1 MLNWI
6 IQTNMSH
13 CEFVTKQLVL
23 LPPPLLPKAGDE
35 SHGMMRETIGR
46 EREGGGGGS
55 KREQAKGIDTTSH
68 NNRFHYYYYQYSDS
82 DYYFFHR
89 NKSFFGFATQWQYYC
104 IQRKVE
110 GKKLSTTSI
119 LTRSFPFS
127 FCLSFGTRLAELMH
141 SVAKSSN
148 IFGWVGLEIER
159 HAYFVQKNECH
170 LSQFAKYD
178 QSVYISV
185 LVHLLT
191 YSRKSFSQF
200 HYENVLPTRHKN
212 FSFLQQNF

>member
-1 MLNWI
+1 MAMLNWI

-46 EREGGGGGS
+46 ERERGGGGSS

-89 NKSFFGFATQWQYYC
+89 NKSFFGFATQ
-104 IQRKVE
+104 
-110 GKKLSTTSI
+110 
-119 LTRSFPFS
+119 
-127 FCLSFGTRLAELMH
+127 
-141 SVAKSSN
+141 
-148 IFGWVGLEIER
+148 
-159 HAYFVQKNECH
+159 
-170 LSQFAKYD
+170 
-178 QSVYISV
+178 
-185 LVHLLT
+185 
-191 YSRKSFSQF
+191 
-200 HYENVLPTRHKN
+200 
-212 FSFLQQNF
+212 

>member
-46 EREGGGGGS
+46 EREGGGGGGSS

-89 NKSFFGFATQWQYYC
+89 NKSFFGFATQ
-104 IQRKVE
+104 
-110 GKKLSTTSI
+110 
-119 LTRSFPFS
+119 
-127 FCLSFGTRLAELMH
+127 
-141 SVAKSSN
+141 
-148 IFGWVGLEIER
+148 
-159 HAYFVQKNECH
+159 
-170 LSQFAKYD
+170 
-178 QSVYISV
+178 
-185 LVHLLT
+185 
-191 YSRKSFSQF
+191 
-200 HYENVLPTRHKN
+200 
-212 FSFLQQNF
+212 

>member
-55 KREQAKGIDTTSH
+55 SKREQAKGIDTTSH

-89 NKSFFGFATQWQYYC
+89 NKSFFGFATQ
-104 IQRKVE
+104 
-110 GKKLSTTSI
+110 
-119 LTRSFPFS
+119 
-127 FCLSFGTRLAELMH
+127 
-141 SVAKSSN
+141 
-148 IFGWVGLEIER
+148 
-159 HAYFVQKNECH
+159 
-170 LSQFAKYD
+170 
-178 QSVYISV
+178 
-185 LVHLLT
+185 
-191 YSRKSFSQF
+191 
-200 HYENVLPTRHKN
+200 
-212 FSFLQQNF
+212 

>member
-46 EREGGGGGS
+46 EREGGGGGGS

-89 NKSFFGFATQWQYYC
+89 NKSFFGFATQ
-104 IQRKVE
+104 
-110 GKKLSTTSI
+110 
-119 LTRSFPFS
+119 
-127 FCLSFGTRLAELMH
+127 
-141 SVAKSSN
+141 
-148 IFGWVGLEIER
+148 
-159 HAYFVQKNECH
+159 
-170 LSQFAKYD
+170 
-178 QSVYISV
+178 
-185 LVHLLT
+185 
-191 YSRKSFSQF
+191 
-200 HYENVLPTRHKN
+200 
-212 FSFLQQNF
+212 

>member
-68 NNRFHYYYYQYSDS
+68 NNRFHYYYYQTTLTAIIISSIGTKASSASQHSDNITA
-82 DYYFFHR
+82 YKG
-89 NKSFFGFATQWQYYC
+89 KSREKSLVLLVYLL
-104 IQRKVE
+104 V
-110 GKKLSTTSI
+110 LS
-119 LTRSFPFS
+119 PF
-127 FCLSFGTRLAELMH
+127 R
-141 SVAKSSN
+141 
-148 IFGWVGLEIER
+148 
-159 HAYFVQKNECH
+159 
-170 LSQFAKYD
+170 
-178 QSVYISV
+178 SVY
-185 LVHLLT
+185 HLALDWL
-191 YSRKSFSQF
+191 S
-200 HYENVLPTRHKN
+200 
-212 FSFLQQNF
+212 